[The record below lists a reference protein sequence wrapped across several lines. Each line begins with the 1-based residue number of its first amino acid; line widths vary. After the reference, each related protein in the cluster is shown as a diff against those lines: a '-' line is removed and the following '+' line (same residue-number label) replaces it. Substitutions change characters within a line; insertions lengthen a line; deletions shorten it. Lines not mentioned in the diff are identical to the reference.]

1 MKWLNW
7 VLFEEDALNDGQVFE
22 MKIIEASL
30 SFILEDFVQVGL
42 QYFYIEKF
50 AFMPND
56 LLVYFNAMVM
66 VYKALDLTYQ
76 MRIMP
81 KITISW
87 NSQDSFW

>member
-1 MKWLNW
+1 MKRLNW
-7 VLFEEDALNDGQVFE
+7 VLFEETALDDGNVLW
-22 MKIIEASL
+22 MKIFEASL

-66 VYKALDLTYQ
+66 VYKALDLTY
-76 MRIMP
+76 RII
-81 KITISW
+81 KETKKSW
-87 NSQDSFW
+87 QDQESFW

>member
-1 MKWLNW
+1 MDDYKVFGMKL
-7 VLFEEDALNDGQVFE
+7 
-22 MKIIEASL
+22 IEASL

-42 QYFYIEKF
+42 QYFYFEKF

-87 NSQDSFW
+87 NSQDSF

>member
-7 VLFEEDALNDGQVFE
+7 VLFEVYLFTDDAVFL
-22 MKIIEASL
+22 MKIREASL

-66 VYKALDLTYQ
+66 VYKALDLTY
-76 MRIMP
+76 RIIKLM
-81 KITISW
+81 KEEW
-87 NSQDSFW
+87 QDQESFR